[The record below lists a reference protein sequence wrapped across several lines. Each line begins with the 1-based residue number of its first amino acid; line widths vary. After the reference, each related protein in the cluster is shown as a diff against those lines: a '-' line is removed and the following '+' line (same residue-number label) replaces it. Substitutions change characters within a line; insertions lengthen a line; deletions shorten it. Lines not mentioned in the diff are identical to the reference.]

1 MTRPAYGIMAEFRR
15 PEDLIQAVR
24 EAKRTGYTKLDAF
37 SPFPLTDLAD
47 ELGVRTTVIPWIAF
61 LAALVGGSLQYGS
74 QYWMNAVDY
83 PLNVGGR
90 PLDSWP
96 AFIPSALIVAIL
108 WAGVATLIGL
118 LMILRLP
125 RLHHPVF
132 AVHGFRRASE
142 DRFFLCVLAEDPIFE
157 MHGTR
162 AFLETLSPLAV
173 QEVPA
178 CD

>member
-1 MTRPAYGIMAEFRR
+1 MTRAIHGMIAEFEK
-15 PEDLIQAVR
+15 PEALIAAVV
-24 EAKRTGYTKLDAF
+24 EAKRAGFTKLDAY
-37 SPFPLTDLAD
+37 SPFPLSEVAD

-61 LAALVGGSLQYGS
+61 VAALIGGGIQYGA

-96 AFIPSALIVAIL
+96 AFIPATLIVAIL
-108 WAGVATLIGL
+108 WAGAATLISL

-132 AVHGFRRASE
+132 EVHGFNRASE
-142 DRFFLCVLAEDPIFE
+142 DRFFLCILSEDPLFE
-157 MHGTR
+157 EAAAR
-162 AFLETLSPLAV
+162 DFLKTCSPCAV
-173 QEVPA
+173 REVPA